1 MSNMPTSCP
10 GCGQPFDASRAT
22 YDRNGNLQCSNCAAR
37 SQIAQGDAR
46 AADSLYGVAGG
57 ILGGGI
63 VSLFCFNPFGLL
75 SLATA
80 ISGVG
85 WIATVS
91 GNGSHR
97 QTLGPK
103 YGSAMAM
110 VGIGT
115 GLAFLALTAFALKTA
130 GFLLFR

>member
-1 MSNMPTSCP
+1 MSNMPSTCP

-22 YDRNGNLQCSNCAAR
+22 YDRNGNLQCGACAAR
-37 SQIAQGDAR
+37 TQIAQGDAR

-85 WIATVS
+85 WIASVT
-91 GNGSHR
+91 GNDTRR
-97 QTLGPK
+97 QMLGPK
-103 YGSAMAM
+103 YSSALAM
-110 VGIGT
+110 VAIGT
-115 GLAFLALTAFALKTA
+115 GMSFLALTGVALKMA
-130 GFLLFR
+130 GFLLF